1 MRYWLKLGYFTAAVD
16 EGGAGYWKRRSWVS
30 DGPGRRSSR
39 WDSRARPRRGQRFP
53 AYGPQYA
60 IGDRMVIYVKEHG
73 CPAVMEVGA
82 EPRWDPGWVDENGAP
97 GEGNRWGV
105 VTEVRGLHTV
115 ALTGAPQ
122 LADIGVAPTSVM
134 QKGHIE
140 LAEWQ
145 YRQAEGRITG
155 RPSDGSVDRPE
166 VTLIP
171 IERGEVEGYDVATLA
186 HVRRA
191 TRRESRLVN
200 DYAAFLGAGG
210 DVVKRTM
217 LQRSSGGPLYS
228 DVFNQTRNQLIEAKA
243 SGSRSEIRMA
253 IGQLADYGRFV
264 SADARK
270 AVLLEAKPHPDL
282 LDLLEKQ
289 DIAVIWRHHEGF
301 VDDSDGAFT

>member
-1 MRYWLKLGYFTAAVD
+1 VRYWLKLGYFTAAVG

-39 WDSRARPRRGQRFP
+39 WDSKTRPRRGQRFP

-60 IGDRMVIYVKEHG
+60 IGDRMIIYVKGRG
-73 CPAVMEVGA
+73 CPAIMEVGA
-82 EPRWDPGWVDENGAP
+82 EPRWDPGLVDEEGAP
-97 GEGNRWGV
+97 GEGDRWGV
-105 VTEVRGLHTV
+105 VTEVLGLHAV

-145 YRQAEGRITG
+145 YRQAEELITG
-155 RPSDGSVDRPE
+155 RPSDESVDRPE
-166 VTLIP
+166 ATLIP
-171 IERGEVEGYDVATLA
+171 IERGEVDGYDVVTPA

-191 TRRESRLVN
+191 TRRESHLVN
-200 DYAAFLGAGG
+200 DYAAFLQAAG

-228 DVFNQTRNQLIEAKA
+228 DIFNKTRNQLIEAKA
-243 SGSRSEIRMA
+243 SGSRGEIRMA

-282 LDLLEKQ
+282 LDLLKSQ
-289 DIAVIWRHHEGF
+289 DIAVIWRHLERF
-301 VDDSDGAFT
+301 VDTSDGDFT